1 MCKKGFG
8 NIFETHISPQKAS
21 YVSADQGTDDY
32 WRQVIKAR
40 ERSFTKPRAAMEII
54 SEIEQQGE
62 AVIPIEVTE
71 IIRNAIAISRNA
83 L

>member
-1 MCKKGFG
+1 M
-8 NIFETHISPQKAS
+8 
-21 YVSADQGTDDY
+21 
-32 WRQVIKAR
+32 IKAR

-62 AVIPIEVTE
+62 AVIPMEVTE